1 METFALIGMWLVFAL
16 LLIYTV
22 IAWLN
27 RGLENYTSAIR
38 KTWYVIFIFGSL
50 VFISD
55 NPSLLFTNWNNYLIV
70 LFIFVIVDSL
80 VFLNLYV
87 STLGG
92 HQLESVKVQ
101 VGVTQ
106 EELEENNRKTGHI
119 PDILTAFDFPINT
132 LDKDEYIFH
141 LGEILNKYAQR
152 ENLVI
157 DLLPYETKEEKE
169 SILEGLGRN
178 KKRAERFLS
187 QQNSILL
194 EKDHL
199 GLYPYHILKRFYVV
213 QVQTANEGNKIS
225 KIDGL
230 VINTLIITFSL
241 AVSEYLNDSV
251 EVMSE
256 NVSGFTGNKKVI
268 DKPTKRATATIPQI
282 TESSHST
289 RMREKNRRIVS
300 TLKKEHQEKFR
311 F

>member
-1 METFALIGMWLVFAL
+1 M
-16 LLIYTV
+16 
-22 IAWLN
+22 
-27 RGLENYTSAIR
+27 
-38 KTWYVIFIFGSL
+38 IFIFGSL

-70 LFIFVIVDSL
+70 LFIFVIIDSL

-119 PDILTAFDFPINT
+119 PDILTSFNFPINT
-132 LDKDEYIFH
+132 LDTDEYIFQ

-157 DLLPYETKEEKE
+157 DLLPYETEEEKE
-169 SILEGLGRN
+169 SIFEGLGRN

-187 QQNSILL
+187 QQHSILL

-213 QVQTANEGNKIS
+213 QVQTVNEGNKIS

-241 AVSEYLNDSV
+241 TVNAYHNDSV
-251 EVMSE
+251 EVMSNPE
-256 NVSGFTGNKKVI
+256 KVTGNKKVI

-282 TESSHST
+282 TESSHSI

-300 TLKKEHQEKFR
+300 TLKKEHRKKFR